1 MKTKIHIKIVLA
13 MLVLIASNISNT
25 YAQVAFDTVPNS
37 TLRING
43 ELKIIANSIVGLN
56 QNITNGCRTG
66 GGTDFVPNDDYDGG
80 CWNNSYN
87 DTNFRR
93 TFGYIDVDGDA
104 FGTTFSSSSATL
116 DIRPPAAAQCERIA
130 YAGLYWA
137 ASYFGDLDG
146 DDDAIY
152 TGLPLPDNRPDYRT
166 IKLRHES
173 QAGYTTIT
181 AAQTQ
186 VLYDGYR
193 NTATNASDVAAIDMP
208 YVCYADVT
216 TILQGLADPQGEYTV
231 ADMRASIGKAPLNS
245 NGISGGWVLV
255 VAYEDPQL
263 SAKYIST
270 TNGYLVIAPGDPAR
284 TFDYSNF
291 ETLPAPLPVR
301 ARYAIATLEGD
312 QPFTGDVF
320 QVQNTGGT
328 QTDIFTTPANPAG
341 NFFDSSITVDGNYV
355 TNRNPASENTLGFDA
370 DIFDIPNPGN
380 TVIGN
385 NQTSA
390 QFTTTSAG
398 DAYSVFFSSFQ
409 IEVIEPELTVTKRVL
424 DINGIDITGDP
435 VNFADQLFYELTIE
449 NQGNEDITTATI
461 RDVLPANVDFT
472 LGSIT
477 TSNPGIT
484 AIPTPDNRQIDI
496 TINDNLVVRS
506 GGVHTVRFGVSVVAT
521 CADLRDACSNQ
532 INNVAI
538 STYTGVES
546 GITKSGEESI
556 LEQDACRFDVAG
568 SSNVLVNDGI
578 CFTES
583 QPAFICTGSLTLT
596 AGAGFTNYSWENTA
610 NPGVVIG
617 TNQTLDVTVAGTYQ
631 VTKTGAAGCQDG
643 IETFVVDAFNTVDN
657 PLVNIVNVDLA
668 TNPSVNGNIRTCPV
682 TGDDL
687 PEVFLCGAGTTLDI
701 DSGFTTATAIE
712 WQRLDPAACPTV
724 IRDENCPTTDAGC
737 DGDWVTVGT
746 GINFTL
752 AQAGEYR
759 INATFDSNCT
769 IPFYFN
775 AFQNNFDP
783 DLVVVE
789 QIICGN
795 PGTLRVQNSSNQYEY
810 QLISPSGATTAYQL
824 SAEFNGLTE
833 VGTYFVNVRQT
844 GGLPTACTF
853 QDSVFLDELDANEI
867 VTPFSPLCPGDRGRI
882 EITVTDSQI
891 NYTYIIN
898 NTAGTYN
905 DTEGPTTLPN
915 HIFNGLNPDTY
926 DVQVISADGSCSEVY
941 QVTIDPAATFS
952 ATIALIEDL
961 HCNPDYQPNPNLN
974 DPTHPDFDPTAPP
987 FDPDRD
993 IAIYEVTVTGGTGT
1007 PPSFAFNNQMDFLG
1021 TNLLPEPGTT
1031 YRFRATTAGSY
1042 PVYVSDNATNCVVFA
1057 GSVDVTDYVPVE
1069 ATATPT
1075 NPTCNSDLGA
1085 IVVTITAGFAEGP
1098 FTYILNLGT
1107 PSEVRIGP
1115 SNNTTETFNN
1125 VDPTVSHTVTVEDQF
1140 GCDFTVTPDVTF
1152 TTPGEIVATI
1162 DDNFRLLS
1170 CTATPDAQVQVTAI
1184 AGGSGSYEWSLNP
1197 AGPFTAVG
1205 AIPFTIDFPSAGS
1218 FTLYVRDQAGT
1229 CVESF
1234 PITID
1239 PLLEVDSV
1247 TITPGD
1253 QDCSNQTVDVV
1264 VSALP
1269 VLTAPT
1275 VYEFSITPDPA
1286 TGAAAT
1292 GSTVFSTTT
1301 NYTFTNGVSYT
1312 VTARRSDS
1320 ECTNTGNFTGTAV
1333 PEIDITSAVQDR
1345 PVTCVGD
1352 NDGAFTFTVGN
1363 SASFDYTI
1371 QGPAPSTTVIASA
1384 TGVVTTSVT
1393 IQSPATPLVA
1403 GTYTI
1408 TVTDTSLA
1416 SGNCTDTAT
1425 VDITEPA
1432 TPLSFT
1438 TDVDSADCGN
1448 PTGIITVNAVGGRG
1462 GYQYELRDAAGVA
1475 VLVAYQA
1482 SNVFNNLTPATY
1494 TVFVRDNSDPT
1505 LACEVDQQVV
1515 MPVTG
1520 PPTLALDTGGDECYT
1535 PADPATQWIVISPTE
1550 TPVGPFTYSLNGGA
1564 PVAVAFLASPPAPN
1578 ATTFEIP
1585 NLAPGA
1591 YTVTVTNTASTCAS
1605 APINFTI
1612 NPELTITANLTKDL
1626 TCAPT
1631 PDATIEFTATGGD
1644 GAYTFDV
1651 IDVGTGGVFSANV
1664 TSPVSINTGGTYQIR
1679 VTDGEG
1685 CIALSNEIIVTP
1697 YIPLAATA
1705 VPTDPDCPGDGGS
1718 ILVTVTAGDGPFT
1731 YILDGTTTVGPTGVT
1746 TNNFTNVGVGPHTIT
1761 ITDGDGCDITPVL
1774 NATITAPTPISAD
1787 IAVSDYRCDASGSST
1802 TPQLAVITISN
1813 PANGNGSYEYS
1824 IDGVDF
1830 TNTTGVFNNLTDGT
1844 YTLFIQD
1851 TDTRAC
1857 PVNLGS
1863 RTIDPLQ
1870 EVTDLTFVQTQ
1881 VQCPALTSDV
1891 TLTATGSNGA
1901 VSFEFRIAAPA
1912 ANVTA
1917 FGPGSTFPNLPAG
1930 TTYTFEAITTTDG
1943 CIYSEDYTVPNVA
1956 PIAVSGTV
1964 TAEPTCNGDT
1974 DAALSFNVTG
1984 IDLTSTT
1991 YSYTV
1996 TGGTIVGSIT
2006 GGPINTT
2013 PTPIPGLGAG
2023 TYDIVVTD
2031 DTTNCPA
2038 TTQVVITEPA
2048 VLSFTATP
2056 SIADC
2061 NALNGTITVTASGGR
2076 GGYQY
2081 ELRDNLG
2088 AVLVAYQNNNVFTGL
2103 AGGTPP
2109 TPITYIV
2116 AVRDTNDPT
2125 TACEAPTQNVDL
2137 FQAPP
2142 ITLALT
2148 EGGDQCYT
2156 NADPATQWVTITGG
2170 VAPYTYSL
2178 DGGVPV
2184 AVDFTIPVG
2193 LPANT
2198 FEIPNL
2204 TPRNSGSNY
2213 SVVVSDDNGCTS
2225 GAITFE
2231 IQDELI
2237 VTATRLKNIDCS
2249 ATPDAQIDIV
2259 VTGGNGATSLEVS
2272 FNGGAFAAYA
2282 GPIPFTTTT
2291 PGDYQFRVTDTAT
2304 PPTVACTDLSDVITI
2319 DPAPNPAVL
2328 APTVT
2333 DATCPG
2339 LADGSV
2345 TVNIDNTIGT
2355 PPYMIN
2361 FNGLGFSPQTTY
2373 GGLVGDAPSV
2383 DPLGR
2388 EYIYVVMDGKGCTTT
2403 FSAFV
2408 FEPEP
2413 FTFTRVETDI
2423 TCGVGGNVLG
2433 NVVYSAI
2440 AGGTPDYTYT
2450 LLNIDDTPATTTSP
2464 NPVGPTSATTVTFAD
2479 LDFGDYKLRIV
2490 DDNGCVTED
2499 PFNIATPAIFSI
2511 AASTTGSCLDG
2522 VTASISVSGG
2532 TGPFEIREYPSGVFG
2547 ALNALPVT
2555 SGTPFER
2562 NHQFLNLP
2570 FGTPFSFEVRD
2581 TSTGCTDIRTL
2592 APPPNP
2598 VGTVSI
2604 TGTET
2609 NVTCNGAD
2617 DGLFTFDVNDY
2628 QGTELTYNVFRTT
2641 DLATDIIVSE
2651 GLTFDA
2657 PGGNPQTVVPPG
2669 PDSGVVRGFGPGEY
2683 LLRVTETDGGV
2694 VTPCNSSVIF
2704 TITEPTIL
2712 DLSLGTPTV
2721 ANCNTVAQV
2730 VANGIGGVPPYQYAA
2745 VPAGDPAPNPAT
2757 DYSTNNV
2764 LDLNPGAV
2772 APFQLDWDIYVIDDR
2787 CSTPVTRP
2795 VMITRTADPQFTVVP
2810 AFVDNAC
2817 IFNNNYTFT
2826 VQATGESQLEF
2837 GIDDGD
2843 TGTADSPIFVAGASL
2858 GGNLYEYTYT
2868 VTGPSIDEYTLT
2880 VRDINGCEDA
2890 DRMIVYPEL
2899 IVDANFIAPDPTCLA
2914 DDGTI
2919 EVTVTGGSGFATN
2932 FANFTFTLTGTDS
2945 SGTPIV
2951 PIVQTGAILGIPA
2964 ATFNN
2969 VTAGTYTVE
2978 VRDLTIG
2985 PAAPAPGGCAVTDDV
3000 SRPIPTE
3007 PVLDPPTITDVSCNG
3022 GSDGSILVNIQA
3034 GTDTDG
3040 PFTYELWQG
3049 PTGTGILLLTQPS
3062 DPLFDNLADISL
3074 NPAPGNVY
3082 GIRIIS
3088 DSGCEDAIENIT
3100 VPSPLALTASATASA
3115 YGCDASN
3122 NDILPN
3128 ITVDILNGTPPY
3140 RITYTGPLSGT
3151 NIAVTGAQ
3159 YVIDADVAGTYV
3171 ITVLD
3176 SNNCSFTIVPDTV
3189 IPVFPIMTDPTV
3201 TRDALGPNGGVISCT
3216 NDETVTVSITGGTG
3230 PFDFVEIN
3238 GNTTTPV
3245 SQLGIAA
3252 GTDDNPGTVAV
3263 EANATNVTF
3272 ALPDPGSYIFRIT
3285 DTGTGCFIDTPPYEI
3300 APFDTIEATIV
3311 LGNNASC
3318 NTTPPTTDGS
3328 VDLTVTGYTGTYD
3341 YVATNTT
3348 TGATVNS
3355 VGENTAS
3362 GTINIPGLGAGN
3374 IVVTVTATQTP
3385 FCDDDS
3391 NAITITQPAPLT
3403 LDLVSAIAPDC
3414 NNPLSVVTMDAN
3426 GGVGPYEYAAV
3437 AGTLVPGP
3445 PPATPGVF
3453 PLSDT
3458 FSLDPGPG
3466 PVFVLDW
3473 VIFVRD
3479 ANGCITPRQIVIP
3492 PPTPAPT
3499 IDTIDPFVDDACV
3512 FDNVYE
3518 FTVTATSNVTIPPGT
3533 GTLTFS
3539 LDGGAQV
3546 AGTST
3551 GVNTATVDF
3560 TVSGPGTYSVVA
3572 FDENGCPSL
3581 PRTITVFPELS
3592 VTATITDPTC
3602 RDNDATIIATV
3613 TGGSDF
3619 VANPGNFTFDLVDA
3633 GTGISIVGVT
3643 QTPGPGANQLTFSST
3658 VVGTNGIFPGDY
3670 RVEVTDSAINTAPG
3684 CTATD
3689 EVTVP
3694 TFVDPIPSATVTD
3707 VLCFG
3712 GDDGTILIE
3721 LDPTADDNP
3730 PYTYELFVYDPS
3742 PTATGASV
3750 AGPQASPLFNNT
3762 IAPIPAGQYEV
3773 VVTSGTGCTA
3783 TVEPIDVGQP
3793 LAALNVVP
3801 SQTPY
3806 SCDGSND
3813 SVFPVITLTISGG
3826 TSPYD
3831 VSYIG
3836 PSTSGTETDVA
3847 DANAGLPDVQ
3857 YEIDAPVDG
3866 TYTITVTDNN
3876 NCVFTTFDVIVPPF
3890 AIMTDPTITRDT
3902 LGPNGGVISCN
3913 NDETVIVS
3921 ITGGTGPFDFVE
3933 ISGSG
3938 TTPVPSQLNVAAGT
3952 DDNPGTVAVEANAT
3966 NVVFSLPSVGSYVFR
3981 ITDTGTGCFID
3992 TPSYDI
3998 VEFDTIEAEIT
4009 LGNDVSCFNTIPPDG
4024 SVNLIVTGYTGAYT
4038 YVVTNTTTG
4047 TVSLPAPGDTTT
4059 DPPTGLN
4066 IPGLEAGNIVV
4077 TVTATLTPFCTD
4089 DSNVVAITLPAE
4101 LRVTANQIRE
4111 ESCNP
4116 PIPGGDDAL
4125 IEAVGE
4131 GGVPA
4136 PGGLEYQLETAG
4148 GVILAPFSTD
4158 PRFGDLGLDGGIA
4171 PAGIDYVVRVR
4182 DSRGCDAT
4190 DTINIQPPAQLV
4202 LDPIANITLDCA
4214 DSEDGIIT
4222 ARVTGGQGVGTYF
4235 FALTLPDGTQNTAVN
4250 NGTDTF
4256 MWDDLKPGTYVVT
4269 VSDNLTCEDTAT
4281 VIIDTPPA
4289 VTIDVNATGISCLT
4303 ANPNNIQ
4310 VIPGGGIGAPYEF
4323 GVSNNG
4329 GPITWQAS
4337 DTFAGL
4343 PAGNYDFYVRDG
4355 NMCESPASNT
4365 IQVRNPDPFVV
4376 TLDLSNDFIV
4386 CFSEPTGSIDATA
4399 TGGLGNYGYRV
4410 EGTDYLGNV
4419 VELPGPVG
4427 SGNTQTT
4434 SFFGDLLAGSYT
4446 YTTTSGDCVD
4456 DVQNFVIDQPIEFQI
4471 DVDETPISCNGET
4484 DGSIRVSIRV
4494 ITPPGTPGGTAPYFY
4509 SLYDSAGNAV
4519 FTFLEDDIDGLPA
4532 EHTFTDLPAD
4542 IYRVEVED
4550 FNGCPREELN
4560 VEIIEPAPIDAI
4572 VTATTPE
4579 DCAGDMNGTATISI
4593 SGGLQPLPPA
4603 SPEYY
4608 WSIDGVNYQLVAD
4621 PANLFIDNLPGGT
4634 TTLFIRDSQNS
4645 ANCQGAFNIDITPG
4659 VVLEAELEPSLVC
4672 PEFDYSD
4679 PMNPV
4684 MTSEEQYFVT
4694 FNVGELSE
4702 ESGVIYTLNGINGT
4716 PNPANNTGVDQTFEV
4731 TPGEYEGFMEFQMC
4745 RRSIGTVEVLNYDP
4759 LTTPVAQMTN
4769 NPQDPNEYQIIV
4781 SGGRQFDREPNYA
4794 YYFVRL
4800 EDGMTIND
4808 LDPLDYTELAG
4819 NIFVIRET
4827 GDYVLRV
4834 VDAAGCETLVVQ
4846 TLTYINIRIPN
4857 YFTPDNPNGN
4867 PDERFWYPRQITPN
4881 ADDPFFFENMEVM
4894 IFDRYGRMLAEFK
4907 GDQQGWAGLYQGK
4920 ELPSGDYWYTIILND
4935 VDNREFTGHFTLYR

>member
-13 MLVLIASNISNT
+13 MLFLIASNISNIN
-25 YAQVAFDTVPNS
+25 AQVAFDTVPNS

-56 QNITNGCRTG
+56 QQLSNNCFTG
-66 GGTDFVPNDDYDGG
+66 SGTTYSPNDDYDGP

-87 DTNFRR
+87 DGNRRR

-104 FGTTFSSSSATL
+104 STFSSSSATL
-116 DIRPPAAAQCERIA
+116 EIRAPAAAQCERIA

-137 ASYFGDLDG
+137 ASYFGDLDS

-152 TGLPLPDNRPDYRT
+152 SGLPLPDNRPDFRT
-166 IKLRHES
+166 IKIRHES
-173 QAGYTTIT
+173 QAGYTTIPAT
-181 AAQTQ
+181 QTQ
-186 VLYDGYR
+186 VIYDGYR
-193 NTATNASDVAAIDMP
+193 NTATNPFDVAAIDMP

-216 TILQGLADPQGEYTV
+216 SILQGLADPQGEYTV
-231 ADMRASIGKAPLNS
+231 ADMRASIGKAPINS

-312 QPFTGDVF
+312 QPFTGDIF

-390 QFTTTSAG
+390 EFTTTSAG

-424 DINGIDITGDP
+424 DVNGIDITGDP

-449 NQGNEDITTATI
+449 NQGNEAITAATI

-484 AIPTPDNRQIDI
+484 ATPAAGNRQIDI
-496 TINDNLVVRS
+496 TINDNLVVRN
-506 GGVHTVRFGVSVVAT
+506 GGIHTVRFGVSVVAT

-578 CFTES
+578 CFSES

-657 PLVNIVNVDLA
+657 PLVNIVNTDLA
-668 TNPSVNGNIRTCPV
+668 TNPNVNGSIRTCPV
-682 TGDDL
+682 TGEPL

-701 DSGFTTATAIE
+701 NSGFTTATAIE
-712 WQRLDPAACPTV
+712 WQRLDPAACGSVP
-724 IRDENCPTTDAGC
+724 RDENCPTTDAAC
-737 DGDWVTVGT
+737 EPDWVTVGT

-752 AQAGEYR
+752 NQAGEYR

-810 QLISPSGATTAYQL
+810 QLILPSGGTTAFQL
-824 SAEFNGLTE
+824 SAEFSGLTE
-833 VGTYFVNVRQT
+833 VGTYSVNVRQT

-853 QDSVFLDELDANEI
+853 QDSVFLDELDANES
-867 VTPFSPLCPGDRGRI
+867 VTPFSPLCPDDRGRI

-891 NYTYIIN
+891 NYTYTIS
-898 NTAGTYN
+898 NTAGTFT
-905 DTEGPTTLPN
+905 DSEGPTTLPN
-915 HIFNGLNPDTY
+915 HTFSGLNPDTY
-926 DVQVISADGSCSEVY
+926 DVQVISADGSCSEPFT
-941 QVTIDPAATFS
+941 VTIDPAATFT
-952 ATIALIEDL
+952 ATIALVEDL
-961 HCNPDYQPNPNLN
+961 HCNPNYQPNPNLN
-974 DPTHPDFDPTAPP
+974 DPTHPDFDPSAPP

-1007 PPSFAFNNQMDFLG
+1007 PPSFAFNDQMDFLG
-1021 TNLLPEPGTT
+1021 TNLLPEAGTT
-1031 YRFRATTAGSY
+1031 YRFRATAAGNY

-1057 GSVDVTDYVPVE
+1057 GSVDVTDYEPIQ

-1075 NPTCNSDLGA
+1075 NPTCNGELGS
-1085 IVVTITAGFAEGP
+1085 IVVTITAGLAEGP
-1098 FTYILNLGT
+1098 FTYILNGGT
-1107 PSEVRIGP
+1107 PGEVRIGP

-1125 VDPTVSHTVTVEDQF
+1125 VDPTVTHTVTVEDQF
-1140 GCDFTVTPDVTF
+1140 GCDFTVTPDITF
-1152 TTPGEIVATI
+1152 TTPGAIVATI
-1162 DDNFRLLS
+1162 DEDFRLLS
-1170 CTATPDAQVQVTAI
+1170 CTATPDAQAQITGI
-1184 AGGSGSYEWSLNP
+1184 TGGSGSYEWSLNP
-1197 AGPFTAVG
+1197 VGPFTAVG
-1205 AIPFTIDFPSAGS
+1205 AIPFEIDFPSAGS

-1239 PLLEVDSV
+1239 PLL
-1247 TITPGD
+1247 
-1253 QDCSNQTVDVV
+1253 TVDDITFSVPGNSNCSTQTFNV
-1264 VSALP
+1264 TATAQPVGPTYTYGVTPAPVSGN
-1269 VLTAPT
+1269 
-1275 VYEFSITPDPA
+1275 A
-1286 TGAAAT
+1286 TT
-1292 GSTVFSTTT
+1292 GVFRLQR
-1301 NYTFTNGVSYT
+1301 GVSYT
-1312 VTARRSDS
+1312 FTATRTDNQCSYS
-1320 ECTNTGNFTGTAV
+1320 EIFSEGTI
-1333 PEIDITSAVQDR
+1333 PEIQITSAVQTN

-1352 NDGAFTFTVGN
+1352 DDGAFSFTVAN
-1363 SASFDYTI
+1363 STTFDYTVR
-1371 QGPAPSTTVIASA
+1371 GPAPSNGVIASG
-1384 TGVVTTSVT
+1384 TSGVSTVT
-1393 IQSPATPLVA
+1393 ISSPTTPLIA

-1408 TVTDTSLA
+1408 DVTDTSLTPSSA
-1416 SGNCTDTAT
+1416 NCTDSITI
-1425 VDITEPA
+1425 DITEPA

-1438 TDVDSADCGN
+1438 TVVDSADCGN

-1462 GYQYELRDAAGVA
+1462 GYQYELRDAAGTGVI
-1475 VLVAYQA
+1475 VAYQA
-1482 SNVFNNLTPATY
+1482 SNVFNNLGPATY
-1494 TVFVRDNSDPT
+1494 TVFVRDDSDPT
-1505 LACEVDQQVV
+1505 LACEVSQQVV

-1535 PADPATQWIVISPTE
+1535 PADPATQWITIIPSIPA
-1550 TPVGPFTYSLNGGA
+1550 PLGPFTYSLDGGA
-1564 PVAVAFLASPPAPN
+1564 PVAVDFTTPVGLPAN
-1578 ATTFEIP
+1578 TFEVP

-1591 YTVTVTNTASTCAS
+1591 HTVTVTNTASTCTS
-1605 APINFTI
+1605 AAINFSI
-1612 NPELTITANLTKDL
+1612 NDELVVTANLTKDL

-1631 PDATIEFTATGGD
+1631 ADATVEFTATGGD
-1644 GAYTFDV
+1644 GAYTFDIV
-1651 IDVGTGGVFSANV
+1651 DVGPPSADFATGV
-1664 TSPVSINTGGTYQIR
+1664 TSPAPINTGGTYQIR

-1685 CIALSNEIIVTP
+1685 CIALSNEFTVTP
-1697 YIPLAATA
+1697 YVPVVATA

-1731 YILDGTTTVGPTGVT
+1731 YVLDQGTPGEVSVGPVGVT
-1746 TNNFTNVGVGPHTIT
+1746 TNTFTNVPVGGHTVV
-1761 ITDGDGCDITPVL
+1761 ITDGDGCDITPIPVS
-1774 NATITAPTPISAD
+1774 ITAPTAITAN
-1787 IAVSDYRCDASGSST
+1787 IAITTEYRCDASGSSAP
-1802 TPQLAVITISN
+1802 PQFGVITVSGA
-1813 PANGNGSYEYS
+1813 ANGNGSYEYS

-1830 TNTTGVFNNLTDGT
+1830 SNTTGIFNNLTDGT

-1863 RTIDPLQ
+1863 LTIDPLQ
-1870 EVTDLTFVQTQ
+1870 EVTDIDFAQTQ
-1881 VQCPALTSDV
+1881 VQCPALTSDI
-1891 TLTATGSNGA
+1891 TLTATGTNGA
-1901 VSFEFRIAAPA
+1901 ASFEFRIAAPP

-1917 FGPGSTFPNLPAG
+1917 FSVTNTYTLPAG
-1930 TTYTFEAITTTDG
+1930 TTYTFEARTTTDG
-1943 CIYSEDYTVPNVA
+1943 CVYSEDYTIDNVD
-1956 PIAVSGTV
+1956 PIAVVGNV
-1964 TAEPTCNGDT
+1964 TDEPTCNGDT

-1984 IDLTSTT
+1984 IDLTTT
-1991 YSYTV
+1991 NYTFVV

-2013 PTPIPGLGAG
+2013 PTPIGGLGAG

-2031 DTTNCPA
+2031 A
-2038 TTQVVITEPA
+2038 TTLCDSSTQVIINDPA
-2048 VLSFTATP
+2048 VLSFTTATTT
-2056 SIADC
+2056 ADC
-2061 NALNGTITVTASGGR
+2061 NAPNGTITVTASGGR

-2081 ELRDNLG
+2081 ELRDSG
-2088 AVLVAYQNNNVFTGL
+2088 GVVLVPYQSSNVFTGL

-2125 TACEAPTQNVDL
+2125 TACEATPQNVDL

-2178 DGGVPV
+2178 DGGAPV
-2184 AVDFTIPVG
+2184 AVDFTTPAG

-2213 SVVVSDDNGCTS
+2213 SVTVSDVNGCTS
-2225 GAITFE
+2225 GVITFE

-2237 VTATRLKNIDCS
+2237 VTATRLKNLDCS
-2249 ATPDAQIDIV
+2249 ATPDAQINVV

-2319 DPAPNPAVL
+2319 DPAPNPAVS

-2333 DATCPG
+2333 NATCPG

-2361 FNGLGFSPQTTY
+2361 FNGLGFSNQITY
-2373 GGLVGDAPSV
+2373 GGLAGDAPSV

-2388 EYIYVVMDGKGCTTT
+2388 EYTYIVMDAKGCTTT

-2413 FTFTRVETDI
+2413 FSFTRVETDI
-2423 TCGVGGNVLG
+2423 ICGVGGNVLG

-2440 AGGTPDYTYT
+2440 AGGTPNYTYT

-2464 NPVGPTSATTVTFAD
+2464 NPVGPTAATTVTFAD

-2490 DDNGCVTED
+2490 DANGCVTED

-2522 VTASISVSGG
+2522 VTASITVSGG

-2547 ALNALPVT
+2547 AMNALPAS

-2570 FGTPFSFEVRD
+2570 FDTPFTFEVRD
-2581 TSTGCTDIRTL
+2581 TATGCTDIRTL

-2598 VGTVSI
+2598 VGTADI

-2609 NVTCNGAD
+2609 DVTCNGAD
-2617 DGLFTFDVNDY
+2617 DGTFAYTVVDY
-2628 QGTELTYNVFRTT
+2628 LGDELTYNVFRTT
-2641 DLATDIIVSE
+2641 DLATDIIISE
-2651 GLTFDA
+2651 GLTFNN
-2657 PGGNPQTVVPPG
+2657 GNPQTVAVG
-2669 PDSGVVRGFGPGEY
+2669 GTATGIVSGFGPGEY
-2683 LLRVTETDGGV
+2683 LLRVTETGGAV
-2694 VTPCNSSVIF
+2694 ATPCNSSVIF
-2704 TITEPTIL
+2704 TIEEPTTL
-2712 DLSLGTPTV
+2712 DLTLGTPTV

-2730 VANGIGGVPPYQYAA
+2730 VANGIGGVPPYEYAA

-2764 LDLNPGAV
+2764 LDLDPGPGPAFV
-2772 APFQLDWDIYVIDDR
+2772 LNWDIYVIDDR

-2795 VMITRTADPQFTVVP
+2795 VTIIRTADPQFTVVP
-2810 AFVDNAC
+2810 AFVDDAC
-2817 IFNNNYTFT
+2817 TFDNNYTFT
-2826 VQATGESQLEF
+2826 VRATGESQLEF

-2843 TGTADSPIFVAGASL
+2843 TGTADSPVFANGTQIGAT
-2858 GGNLYEYTYT
+2858 NVYEFTYT

-2880 VRDINGCEDA
+2880 VRDVNGCEDT

-2919 EVTVTGGSGFATN
+2919 EVTVTGGSDFTAN
-2932 FANFTFTLTGTDS
+2932 PANFTFTLTGTDS
-2945 SGTPIV
+2945 SGTPIA
-2951 PIVQTGAILGIPA
+2951 PIVQTGAILGAAA
-2964 ATFNN
+2964 ATFTS

-3000 SRPIPTE
+3000 SRPVPTE

-3049 PTGTGILLLTQPS
+3049 PTGTGTLLFTQPN
-3062 DPLFDNLADISL
+3062 DPLFDGLADISGL
-3074 NPAPGNVY
+3074 APPNNVY
-3082 GIRIIS
+3082 GILVRS
-3088 DSGCEDAIENIT
+3088 NNGCEDAIEDLT
-3100 VPSPLALTASATASA
+3100 VPSPALLTATATAST
-3115 YGCDASN
+3115 YSCDASN
-3122 NDILPN
+3122 NDVFPD
-3128 ITVDILNGTPPY
+3128 ITVDILGGNPPY

-3151 NIAVTGAQ
+3151 NLAVTGAQ

-3176 SNNCSFTIVPDTV
+3176 SKNCSFTIVPDTV
-3189 IPVFPIMTDPTV
+3189 IPDFPIMTDPTI
-3201 TRDALGPNGGVISCT
+3201 TRDITAVNNGVISC
-3216 NDETVTVSITGGTG
+3216 NNPETVIVSITGGTG
-3230 PFDFVEIN
+3230 PFDFVEISGN
-3238 GNTTTPV
+3238 GTPPV
-3245 SQLGIAA
+3245 PSQTGIVA
-3252 GTDDNPGTVAV
+3252 GTGDNG
-3263 EANATNVTF
+3263 ATPEIETTATF
-3272 ALPDPGSYIFRIT
+3272 TLPSVGSYQFRII
-3285 DTGTGCFIDTPPYEI
+3285 DQGTTCSIETPTYDI
-3300 APFDTIEATIV
+3300 APFDTIEAVIAPLTNV
-3311 LGNNASC
+3311 ACFGD
-3318 NTTPPTTDGS
+3318 TTGEVT
-3328 VDLTVTGYTGTYD
+3328 LTVNGYTGTYD
-3341 YVATNTT
+3341 FVATNTT
-3348 TGATVNS
+3348 TAATILGS
-3355 VGENTAS
+3355 GNTTTDPATGLVIS
-3362 GTINIPGLGAGN
+3362 GLGAGN

-3391 NAITITQPAPLT
+3391 NAVNLSQPAVLT
-3403 LDLVSAIAPDC
+3403 LDIDSATFPDC

-3426 GGVGPYEYAAV
+3426 GGVGPYNFAFV
-3437 AGTLVPGP
+3437 AGTLPQP
-3445 PPATPGVF
+3445 DPAVF
-3453 PLSDT
+3453 PETNT
-3458 FSLDPGPG
+3458 FSLDPA
-3466 PVFVLDW
+3466 VSLNW
-3473 VIFVRD
+3473 VIFVED
-3479 ANGCITPRQIVIP
+3479 ANGCITPDEITIP
-3492 PPTPAPT
+3492 DVTPAPVINT
-3499 IDTIDPFVDDACV
+3499 IDAFVDDACT
-3512 FDNVYE
+3512 FDNDYT
-3518 FTVTATSNVTIPPGT
+3518 FTVTATSNVVIPPGA
-3533 GTLTFS
+3533 GTLTFA

-3546 AGTST
+3546 AGTAT
-3551 GVNTATVDF
+3551 GPNTATIDF

-3581 PRTITVFPELS
+3581 PETITVFPELL
-3592 VTATITDPTC
+3592 VTATITEPTC

-3619 VANPGNFTFDLVDA
+3619 AANPGNFTFDLVDA
-3633 GTGISIVGVT
+3633 GTGTSIAGVT

-3658 VVGTNGIFPGDY
+3658 VAGTNGIFPGDY

-3689 EVTVP
+3689 DVTVP
-3694 TFVDPIPSATVTD
+3694 TFVDPIPTATPTPVS
-3707 VLCFG
+3707 CFG

-3730 PYTYELFVYDPS
+3730 TYTYELFVYDPS
-3742 PTATGASV
+3742 PTATGVSV
-3750 AGPQASPLFNNT
+3750 TGPQTSPLFNNT

-3773 VVTSGTGCTA
+3773 VVTSGKGCTA
-3783 TVEPIDVGQP
+3783 TVEPITVGGP
-3793 LAALNVVP
+3793 TAALNVVP

-3806 SCDGSND
+3806 SCDPSND
-3813 SVFPVITLTISGG
+3813 AVFPVITLTISGG
-3826 TSPYD
+3826 TAPYD
-3831 VSYIG
+3831 VSYTG
-3836 PSTSGTETDVA
+3836 PSSSGTETDVA
-3847 DANAGLPDVQ
+3847 DADGNPANDVQ
-3857 YEIDAPVDG
+3857 YEIDAPVAG
-3866 TYTITVTDNN
+3866 TYTITVTDNK
-3876 NCVFTTFDVIVPPF
+3876 NCVFTAFDVIVPPL
-3890 AIMTDPTITRDT
+3890 AIMTDPTVTRDVT
-3902 LGPNGGVISCN
+3902 AVNGGVISCTN
-3913 NDETVIVS
+3913 PETVIVS
-3921 ITGGTGPFDFVE
+3921 ITGGTGPFDFAE

-3938 TTPVPSQLNVAAGT
+3938 TPPVPAQLGIAAGT
-3952 DDNPGTVAVEANAT
+3952 GDDPGTPEIETIAVFT
-3966 NVVFSLPSVGSYVFR
+3966 LPSVGSYVFR
-3981 ITDTGTGCFID
+3981 ITDQTTTCTID

-3998 VEFDTIEAEIT
+3998 GQFDTIEAEIT
-4009 LGNDVSCFNTIPPDG
+4009 LGNDVTCFNTTPPDG
-4024 SVNLIVTGYTGAYT
+4024 SVNLTVTGYTGT
-4038 YVVTNTTTG
+4038 YDYVATNTTTG
-4047 TVSLPAPGDTTT
+4047 ATVLGSDNTASGTI
-4059 DPPTGLN
+4059 N

-4077 TVTATLTPFCTD
+4077 TVTATQTPFCD
-4089 DSNVVAITLPAE
+4089 ADSNTQAITLPAE
-4101 LRVTANQIRE
+4101 LTVTANQIRE

-4116 PIPGGDDAL
+4116 PAPGGDDAL
-4125 IEAVGE
+4125 IEAVGN
-4131 GGVPA
+4131 GGVPGA
-4136 PGGLEYQLETAG
+4136 GGLEYQLETAG
-4148 GVILAPFSTD
+4148 GIILVPFSTD
-4158 PRFGDLGLDGGIA
+4158 PRFGDFGLDGGVA

-4182 DSRGCDAT
+4182 DSRGCENT
-4190 DTINIQPPAQLV
+4190 DTINIQPPVQII
-4202 LDPIANITLDCA
+4202 LDPIANITLDCS
-4214 DSEDGIIT
+4214 DSEDGVIT
-4222 ARVTGGQGVGTYF
+4222 AVASAGQGAGTYF
-4235 FALTLPDGTQNTAVN
+4235 FALTLPDGTQTAAVN
-4250 NGTDTF
+4250 NGTATF
-4256 MWDDLKPGTYVVT
+4256 TWSDLKPGNYTVT
-4269 VSDNLTCEDTAT
+4269 VSDNLTCETTTT
-4281 VIIDTPPA
+4281 VTIDTPPA
-4289 VTIDVNATGISCLT
+4289 VTVDVNATGISCLT

-4329 GPITWQAS
+4329 GAITWQAS

-4355 NMCESPASNT
+4355 NLCESPASNT
-4365 IQVRNPDPFVV
+4365 IQVRDPEPFVV

-4386 CFSEPTGSIDATA
+4386 CFSEPTGSIDAVA
-4399 TGGLGNYGYRV
+4399 TGGLGNYMYSV
-4410 EGTDYLGNV
+4410 TGTDYLGNAV
-4419 VELPGPVG
+4419 NLGP
-4427 SGNTQTT
+4427 QAT
-4434 SFFGDLLAGSYT
+4434 SFFGDLLAGTYT
-4446 YTTTSGDCVD
+4446 YTTMSADCAD
-4456 DVQNFVIDQPIEFQI
+4456 DVQPFEIRQPAEFIIEVF
-4471 DVDETPISCNGET
+4471 EEPISCNGET
-4484 DGSIRVSIRV
+4484 DGRIRVTAV
-4494 ITPPGTPGGTAPYFY
+4494 GGTAPYFY
-4509 SLYDSAGNAV
+4509 SLYNSAGDAV
-4519 FTFLEDDIDGLPA
+4519 FTFLEDDIDNLLG
-4532 EHTFTDLPAD
+4532 EHTFENLTAD

-4550 FNGCPREELN
+4550 FNGCPREEID
-4560 VEIIEPAPIDAI
+4560 VEIIEPAPIEAI
-4572 VTATTPE
+4572 ITATTPE
-4579 DCAGDMNGTATISI
+4579 DCAGDMNGTANISI
-4593 SGGLQPLPPA
+4593 TGGLQPLPPA

-4608 WSIDGVNYQLVAD
+4608 WSIDGVTYQLVPD
-4621 PANLFIDNLPGGT
+4621 PTNLFIDNLPGGT

-4659 VVLEAELEPSLVC
+4659 VVLEAPLVQSLIC
-4672 PEFDYSD
+4672 PEYDYSD
-4679 PMNPV
+4679 PENPV
-4684 MTSEEQYFVT
+4684 LTSDERYFVT
-4694 FNVGELSE
+4694 FDIDSLTQTLD
-4702 ESGVIYTLNGINGT
+4702 VIYTVEGINGT
-4716 PNPANNTGVDQTFEV
+4716 PNPANNTSLENTFEV
-4731 TPGEYEGFMEFQMC
+4731 TPGQYEGFMEFQMC
-4745 RRSIGTVEVLNYDP
+4745 RRSVGEIEVLEYTP
-4759 LTTPVAQMTN
+4759 LSTPVAQMTN
-4769 NPQDPNEYQIIV
+4769 NPQDPNEYEIIV
-4781 SGGRQFDREPNYA
+4781 DGGRQFDREPRYA
-4794 YYFVRL
+4794 YYFTRL
-4800 EDGMTIND
+4800 EDGMTIDD
-4808 LDPLDYTELAG
+4808 LDPLDYTELSG

-4834 VDAAGCETLVVQ
+4834 VDAAGCETIVVQ
-4846 TLTYINIRIPN
+4846 RLTYINIRIPN
-4857 YFTPDNPNGN
+4857 YFTPDSPNGDPN
-4867 PDERFWYPRQITPN
+4867 DRFWYPRQITPN
-4881 ADDPFFFENMEVM
+4881 SDDPFFFENMEVM
-4894 IFDRYGRMLAEFK
+4894 VFDRYGRMLAEFK
-4907 GDQQGWAGLYQGK
+4907 GDQLGWDGMYQGK
-4920 ELPSGDYWYTIILND
+4920 QLPSGDYWYTIILND